1 MDKNIQNLQIQLN
14 AAGFSVGTED
24 GILGN
29 VTKNALKRAWQAGY
43 RYINGKLTKDFQ
55 PSNYVAWTPESTKG
69 SVQNRRAYTYDLN
82 SRSWIPTKECAQWAN
97 SALHRYM
104 DKRNRTLFKYDEVGG
119 DAWTRLGA
127 GKNTKMIYSGYEGME
142 YNPNKY
148 SGNRA
153 SDERNWA
160 AADNLYKGFDS
171 KKLDKNKTYIVNMY
185 YNDSPNKE
193 RAWRNALNGTTGT
206 HTGNLY
212 WNPKTNSWRVAHN
225 IHGKIYDDDFIS
237 IQGRGHKYGV
247 TAIAE
252 PYMVDYIRKDWNKK
266 HPIKALINK
275 VYDFGMWKNGGK
287 LIPKH
292 QPGGQMLPE
301 VTVTA
306 INPKVADSKEGH
318 DFIMALNNNRN
329 YLMKKYNLT
338 DNQYAD
344 LSRFAVNIASKESG
358 LGSGIFYNMKRHAP
372 DSMLALGKRVLRG
385 NSGVPSRGITQI
397 KYQSDIRDPMLK
409 KEYDEL
415 GITDKGLETDPNIMA
430 KATIARTMRGDIQL
444 RTGNDGKPYTYSDGT
459 IIPQNTARAILWN
472 RGRLTSGK
480 NAPTS
485 NSDVGG
491 ATGYARRFEHQSVL
505 TNPSPKQTLV
515 AKNSN
520 K

>member
-1 MDKNIQNLQIQLN
+1 MDKATKNLQEQLN
-14 AAGFSVGTED
+14 RAGFNAGIAD
-24 GILGN
+24 GIYGKR
-29 VTKNALKRAWQAGY
+29 TDNAYKQAGQAGY
-43 RYINGKLTKDFQ
+43 KFINGRLVHSNNSQ
-55 PSNYVAWTPESTKG
+55 PSNYVAWTPELTKG
-69 SVQNRRAYTYDLN
+69 SVQNRRAYYYDLN
-82 SRSWIPTKECAQWAN
+82 SKSWIPTQECAQWAN

-104 DKRNRTLFKYDEVGG
+104 DKKNRTLFKYDEVGG

-127 GKNTKMIYSGYEGME
+127 GKNTKMIYSGYEGLN
-142 YNPNKY
+142 YNPTKY
-148 SGNRA
+148 SERA
-153 SDERNWA
+153 SNERNWA
-160 AADNLYKGFDS
+160 AADNLYKNFDS

-185 YNDSPNKE
+185 FNDSRKKE
-193 RAWRNALNGTTGT
+193 TAWRNALKGTTGT

-225 IHGKIYDDDFIS
+225 IHGLVYDDDFIS

-252 PYMVDYIRKDWNKK
+252 PYMVDYTRKDWNKK

-358 LGSGIFYNMKRHAP
+358 LGSGILYNMKKHTP
-372 DSMLALGKRVLRG
+372 DSMLALGKIVLRG
-385 NSGVPSRGITQI
+385 DPGVPSRGITQI
-397 KYQSDIRDPMLK
+397 KYQSDIKDPMLK

-444 RTGNDGKPYTYSDGT
+444 RTGNNRKPYTYSDGT

-472 RGRLTSGK
+472 MGRLTSGK

-485 NSDVGG
+485 NPDVGG

-505 TNPSPKQTLV
+505 TNPSPKRTLI
-515 AKNSN
+515 AKNQ
-520 K
+520 